1 MTVQPNS
8 FSYSLCVFSLI
19 LLALWQTGSCKG
31 GKATAMSQQQNRVA
45 AGNWGGQNA
54 HLEVSEGGAQIR
66 FSCAHG
72 SVEEPL
78 TLDAEGR
85 FNAKGLFVAESMG
98 PTYEG
103 NPPKSRA
110 AVYSGVVRDKKMTLT
125 VTVTGDKDE
134 SGTYELTQG
143 ESGHVHRCH

>member
-1 MTVQPNS
+1 MQPNS
-8 FSYSLCVFSLI
+8 FSYSLCVFSLT

-31 GKATAMSQQQNRVA
+31 GKTVAMSQQQNRVA

-72 SVEEPL
+72 SIEEPL

-85 FNAKGLFVAESMG
+85 FSAKGVFVAESMG
-98 PTYEG
+98 PTYEDG
-103 NPPKSRA
+103 RPNSRP
-110 AVYSGVVRDKKMTLT
+110 AVYSGVIHEEEMTLT
-125 VTVTGDKDE
+125 VTLTGDKEDT
-134 SGTYELTQG
+134 GTYNLTHG
-143 ESGHVHRCH
+143 KFGSVRRCH